1 MGGALRTSPEHRDKG
16 GGGRIA
22 MRKTRH
28 SWILTVTVLAVVLV
42 VMSAGCARG
51 RWRPPWAREKAVTT
65 PTYTP
70 PPRRAPTVQP
80 PAPIETTPLTQEVE
94 VRGKVFEP
102 ATDLEMIYFEFDK
115 SRITEEARVVLQ
127 DDAEIIK
134 QNQDVIVQI
143 EGHCDERGTSEYNL
157 ALGLRRARSTRD
169 YLINL
174 GVDAGRL
181 VTISYGEEQ
190 PLDPRHNEEAWAKN
204 RRAQFNR
211 AQ

>member
-1 MGGALRTSPEHRDKG
+1 
-16 GGGRIA
+16 
-22 MRKTRH
+22 MRKTRL
-28 SWILTVTVLAVVLV
+28 SWILTATVLAVMLV
-42 VMSAGCARG
+42 VSAGCARG
-51 RWRPPWAREKAVTT
+51 AWQPPWARKKAPPT

-80 PAPIETTPLTQEVE
+80 PAPIQTMPLTEE
-94 VRGKVFEP
+94 PDVRAKVFEP
-102 ATDLEMIYFEFDK
+102 ATDLQMIHFEFDK
-115 SRITEEARVVLQ
+115 SRITEEARAVLQ
-127 DDAEIIK
+127 ENAEIIK
-134 QNQDVIVQI
+134 ENPDVIVQI
-143 EGHCDERGTSEYNL
+143 EGHCDERGTNEYNL

-174 GVDAGRL
+174 GVGPVRL

-190 PLDPRHNEEAWAKN
+190 PLDPRHNEDAWAKN